1 MATSTQVAQLQDT
14 QKSVLSLLLSL
25 SPLYF
30 LVTARS
36 KLGLDGL
43 HVGLLQVLLLLVL
56 RAGLDLIPSG
66 LKRKSAPAP
75 SPAPASAPAP
85 VVVVEAPSSAPV
97 EAVERAQKGGHAE
110 GKVKQRTK
118 RRRIKAAP
126 APAAPPPFPADKLD
140 ETVANFL
147 HITAPAFLSH
157 ISATPT
163 TSIPSAPLS
172 EWKSTFQGDNVEV
185 LQHPKLA
192 SLFGICATFPDVPI
206 RQLFQ
211 VLQDVGSRAAW
222 DSMSEGAG
230 EIERFEVEGRKGNC
244 LHMRMKG
251 MAMVK
256 AKDLVLLSVA
266 SKLPTAA
273 DEPAPGKP
281 VADKVQIFAATTSVD
296 HERVPAT
303 PAYNRMQ
310 LSVSGF
316 LIEEVGAGGSKI
328 VQITDLS
335 GLGSWIPGAVLRTIT
350 QTMLPKSLIKLG
362 VTAAATTN
370 LTADFPPPTLGVYA
384 PSATADTAADADSA
398 SDDDDASSG
407 YDSDSDASSTSS
419 GVRTGPTSSS
429 DLVPSTA
436 AGSSSSAL
444 SAPASARDVNF
455 LLVQLRS
462 ITSRLAAL
470 ETLVASPNTSSSG
483 RPWYTLG
490 LGSGSR
496 GSGSSQRKITGGA
509 GAGGGETSTALLGP
523 GTLGALATLG
533 SAAAA
538 AVAVAAVAAW
548 GKRRR

>member
-1 MATSTQVAQLQDT
+1 MASSTQVAQLQDT
-14 QKSVLSLLLSL
+14 QKSILSLLLSL

-66 LKRKSAPAP
+66 LKRRTSAPAA
-75 SPAPASAPAP
+75 SPAPAP

-97 EAVERAQKGGHAE
+97 EVAERAQKIGHAE
-110 GKVKQRTK
+110 RKVKERTK

-126 APAAPPPFPADKLD
+126 APAPPPPFPADKLD

-147 HITAPAFLSH
+147 HITAPAFLLH
-157 ISATPT
+157 ISASPT
-163 TSIPSAPLS
+163 TSIPPAPLA

-211 VLQDVGSRAAW
+211 VLQDIGSRSAW
-222 DSMSEGAG
+222 DSMSEGAD
-230 EIERFEVEGRKGNC
+230 EIERFEVDGRKGNC

-281 VADKVQIFAATTSVD
+281 VADKLQIFAATTSVD

-350 QTMLPKSLIKLG
+350 QTMLPKSLVKLG
-362 VTAAATTN
+362 ITAAATTN

-384 PSATADTAADADSA
+384 PSASAAVAADADS
-398 SDDDDASSG
+398 DHDDDASSG

-419 GVRTGPTSSS
+419 VPRTDPASSS
-429 DLVPSTA
+429 DLVPASS
-436 AGSSSSAL
+436 GPSSSAL
-444 SAPASARDVNF
+444 SSPAAARDVNF
-455 LLVQLRS
+455 LLSQLRS

-470 ETLVASPNTSSSG
+470 ETLVTSANAPSSGRSG
-483 RPWYTLG
+483 RPWYALG
-490 LGSGSR
+490 LGSGAR
-496 GSGSSQRKITGGA
+496 GAGSPQRKITG

>member
-75 SPAPASAPAP
+75 SPAPAPAP
-85 VVVVEAPSSAPV
+85 VGDVDAPSPAP
-97 EAVERAQKGGHAE
+97 AVLAERAQKHGRVE
-110 GKVKQRTK
+110 GKVKERTR

-126 APAAPPPFPADKLD
+126 APAPPPLFAADKLD

-157 ISATPT
+157 IAATPT

-172 EWKSTFQGDNVEV
+172 EWKSTFKGDNVEV

-211 VLQDVGSRAAW
+211 VLQDVGSRSAW
-222 DSMSEGAG
+222 DSMSEGAD

-266 SKLPTAA
+266 SKLPTAD

-350 QTMLPKSLIKLG
+350 QTMLPKSLVKLG
-362 VTAAATTN
+362 ATAAATTN

-384 PSATADTAADADSA
+384 PSPAAANAAD
-398 SDDDDASSG
+398 DDGDASSD
-407 YDSDSDASSTSS
+407 YASDSDASSTSS
-419 GVRTGPTSSS
+419 NSRTDPTSPS

-436 AGSSSSAL
+436 SGPSSSSL
-444 SAPASARDVNF
+444 SSPASARDVNF
-455 LLVQLRS
+455 LLVQLRN

-470 ETLVASPNTSSSG
+470 ETLVASPQGPSSG
-483 RPWYTLG
+483 RPWYALG
-490 LGSGSR
+490 LGSGTR
-496 GSGSSQRKITGGA
+496 GAGSSQRKITGGA
-509 GAGGGETSTALLGP
+509 GAGAGETSTALLGP
-523 GTLGALATLG
+523 GTLGALATVG